1 MSQKYASYAEIY
13 VTATKNQ
20 HIDIYS
26 PFFLPTHTY
35 LMEDFHQ
42 HCLSLVCLLR
52 KENHGK

>member
-1 MSQKYASYAEIY
+1 MSQKYAFYAEIY